1 MTQFL
6 RQFIKFIFI
15 LYFIYDMVLIVG
27 KIHTEINQSLMLPQ
41 SQSQSQSPNQNMSNY
56 TDTIKINN
64 HVNLILF

>member
-6 RQFIKFIFI
+6 RQFIKSIFI
-15 LYFIYDMVLIVG
+15 LYFIYDMVSIVG
-27 KIHTEINQSLMLPQ
+27 KNHTEINQSLMLP
-41 SQSQSQSPNQNMSNY
+41 QSQSQSPNQNMSNY